1 MKKEE
6 TDILQESRDFLAS
19 AKSLILA
26 TVDNDGAPFASYAPF
41 VTGQDGVFYIF
52 VSGLAHHA
60 ATLRN
65 GRASVLIIE
74 DEGNTR
80 QIFARNRLTFDCSV
94 EETEREHAPGPEILE
109 KLRQRHGPVMD
120 MLSALPDFVLYR
132 LTPTRGVFVKGF
144 GKAYEVDPTL
154 TAMTRIDPRA

>member
-6 TDILQESRDFLAS
+6 NEILQESRDFLAS

-26 TVDNDGAPFASYAPF
+26 TVDSDGAPFASYAPF
-41 VTGQDGVFYIF
+41 VTDQDGAFYIF

-60 ATLRN
+60 STLRN
-65 GRASVLIIE
+65 GRASALIIE
-74 DEGNTR
+74 DEGNAR
-80 QIFARNRLTFDCSV
+80 QIFARNRLTFDCAV
-94 EETEREHAPGPEILE
+94 EEMARSEAPGREILE
-109 KLRQRHGPVMD
+109 KLRERHGPVMD

-144 GKAYEVDPTL
+144 GKAYEFDPAL
-154 TAMTRIDPRA
+154 TTMTRIDPRI